1 MSRISDLI
9 RELCP
14 SGVPLKT
21 LAELGTITR
30 GKRFVKAD
38 MAESGTPCIHYGEL
52 YTKYGTWATQAFSY
66 LNPALAARL
75 RFARHGDVIVVSA
88 GETVEDI
95 GKSVAWLGDEDVV
108 IHDALYA
115 FRSPLDPKYVAYFS
129 QTDDFHNQIR
139 RHISSSKVSA
149 ISTENLGKVRIPA
162 PPIAVQQEVV
172 KVLDTFSKL
181 EAELEAE
188 LEARRRQYQY
198 YRDALLSFDERM
210 SDASKQASK
219 HKVGDAE

>member
-1 MSRISDLI
+1 MSQIDDLI

-14 SGVPLKT
+14 RGVPFKALS
-21 LAELGTITR
+21 ELGTITR

-38 MAESGTPCIHYGEL
+38 MIESGSPCIHYGEL
-52 YTKYGTWATQAFSY
+52 YTKYGTWATEVFSY
-66 LNPALAARL
+66 LDPALAARL
-75 RFARHGDVIVVSA
+75 RVAQHGDVIVVST
-88 GETVEDI
+88 GETIEAI

-149 ISTENLGKVRIPA
+149 ISTENLGKVLIPS
-162 PPIAVQQEVV
+162 PPIAVQEEVV
-172 KVLDTFSKL
+172 KILDTFSKL

-188 LEARRRQYQY
+188 LEARRRQYKY
-198 YRDALLSFDERM
+198 YRDALLTFRE
-210 SDASKQASK
+210 AT
-219 HKVGDAE
+219 